1 MSDRDDGVHVV
12 ASGLLLT
19 AGGFLALSVQSSLP
33 LWLALAAA
41 VFVVF
46 CRWHTQPLAPLTS
59 KQVTAS
65 RIAEAGLWTLLLA
78 SMFG

>member
-1 MSDRDDGVHVV
+1 MVTS
-12 ASGLLLT
+12 ALLLT
-19 AGGFLALSVQSSLP
+19 AGGFLALSVKASLP

-46 CRWHTQPLAPLTS
+46 GRWHTQPLAPLTS
-59 KQVTAS
+59 KQITAS
-65 RIAEAGLWTLLLA
+65 RIAEASMLTLLLA